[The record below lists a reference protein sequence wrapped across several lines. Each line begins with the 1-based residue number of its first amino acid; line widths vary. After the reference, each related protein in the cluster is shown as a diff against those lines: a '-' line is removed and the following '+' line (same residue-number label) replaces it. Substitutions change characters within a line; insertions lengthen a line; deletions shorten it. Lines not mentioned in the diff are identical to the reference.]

1 MKTILPVSHSPL
13 TPFWGTFGHVSRHG
27 WLSQEAR
34 RRRGYE
40 YQVGRDRAAAKH
52 PIMLRIARTA
62 KDYLVQDDGAEVEV
76 EKAELDA

>member
-1 MKTILPVSHSPL
+1 M
-13 TPFWGTFGHVSRHG
+13 
-27 WLSQEAR
+27 
-34 RRRGYE
+34 
-40 YQVGRDRAAAKH
+40 GRDRAAAKH